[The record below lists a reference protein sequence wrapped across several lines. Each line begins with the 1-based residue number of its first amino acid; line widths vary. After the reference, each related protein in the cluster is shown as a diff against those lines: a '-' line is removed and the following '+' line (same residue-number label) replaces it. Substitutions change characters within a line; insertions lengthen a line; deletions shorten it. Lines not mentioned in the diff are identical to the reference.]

1 MTSRRAN
8 PYAPP
13 ARVTSMIVML
23 TIMTAGLFGLM
34 TGSWLIGAGL
44 GLAFAGAFYVV
55 VVVNA
60 RRAVSKSKRRRR

>member
-13 ARVTSMIVML
+13 ARVVSMIVML

-34 TGSWLIGAGL
+34 TGSWLTGAVL

-60 RRAVSKSKRRRR
+60 RRAVSKNKRRRP